1 MFFVYIIYSDKLDRF
16 YVGFSADPDSR
27 LIKHNRDSKGFTAKG
42 RPWILVFSQPFSNK
56 NEALKREKQI
66 KNWKSRKKILEL
78 ILSDSE
84 HPDFSREGRRFDPV
98 NPHNSTE

>member
-16 YVGFSADPDSR
+16 YVGFSANPELR

-42 RPWILVFSQPFSNK
+42 RPWILVYSQPFSQK

-66 KNWKSRKKILEL
+66 KSWKSRKKIIQL
-78 ILSDSE
+78 IQAGSE
-84 HPDFSREGRRFDPV
+84 HPD
-98 NPHNSTE
+98 